1 MDNQTDI
8 IMGQHAALAA
18 IENLTRVI
26 ISLKCTKEFFEK
38 NKIAIENRGISKLFI
53 VSRKEIDSEI
63 KNNVH
68 QGILLKCKSLKQ
80 ISLEEINKNE
90 KNIVILDSLNDSQ
103 NVGSILRTSYLF
115 GIKTIISNKDNS
127 FKINPFLIKSA
138 SGAFEKIN
146 FIEVTNLNRTVEKL
160 KKMGY
165 WIVGFDMNAKS
176 NISEVPKDLKKVLI
190 FGSEGKGI
198 RPLIL
203 KNCDFKTK
211 ISLKV
216 EDKKIDSLNVSNC
229 VSIALYECLRK

>member
-1 MDNQTDI
+1 MDNQIDI

-146 FIEVTNLNRTVEKL
+146 FIEVINLNRTVEKL

-176 NISEVPKDLKKVLI
+176 NISEIPKDLKKVLI

-211 ISLKV
+211 INLNV
-216 EDKKIDSLNVSNC
+216 EDRKIDSLNVSNC

>member
-1 MDNQTDI
+1 MDNQIDI
-8 IMGQHAALAA
+8 IMGQHATLAA
-18 IENLTRVI
+18 IENLNRVI

-63 KNNVH
+63 KNNIH

-146 FIEVTNLNRTVEKL
+146 FIEVINLNRTVEKL

-176 NISEVPKDLKKVLI
+176 NISDVPKDLKKVLI

-211 ISLKV
+211 INLNV
-216 EDKKIDSLNVSNC
+216 EDRKIDSLNVSNC

>member
-1 MDNQTDI
+1 MDNQIDI

-18 IENLTRVI
+18 IENLKRVI

-38 NKIAIENRGISKLFI
+38 NKIAIENRGISKLYI

-165 WIVGFDMNAKS
+165 WIVGFDMNAKN

-216 EDKKIDSLNVSNC
+216 EDRKIDSLNVSNC

>member
-1 MDNQTDI
+1 MDNLTDTI
-8 IMGQHAALAA
+8 IGQHAALAA
-18 IENLTRVI
+18 IENPKRII

-38 NKIAIENRGISKLFI
+38 NKFVIENRKISKLYI
-53 VSRKEIDSEI
+53 VSRKEIDSVI

-146 FIEVTNLNRTVEKL
+146 FIEVINLNRTVEKL

-165 WIVGFDMNAKS
+165 WIVGFDMNAKK

-198 RPLIL
+198 RSLIL

-211 ISLKV
+211 ISLNV
-216 EDKKIDSLNVSNC
+216 EDRK
-229 VSIALYECLRK
+229 SIV

>member
-1 MDNQTDI
+1 MDNQIDT

-38 NKIAIENRGISKLFI
+38 NKFVIENRGISKLYI

-80 ISLEEINKNE
+80 ISLEEINKDE

-146 FIEVTNLNRTVEKL
+146 FIEATNLNRTVEKL

-216 EDKKIDSLNVSNC
+216 EDRKIDSLNVSNC
-229 VSIALYECLRK
+229 VSIALYECLKK

>member
-1 MDNQTDI
+1 MDNQIDT
-8 IMGQHAALAA
+8 IMGHHAALAA
-18 IENLTRVI
+18 IENSKRII

-38 NKIAIENRGISKLFI
+38 NRFIIENRKINKLFI
-53 VSRKEIDSEI
+53 VSRKEIDTEI

-80 ISLEEINKNE
+80 ISLEEINKDE

-127 FKINPFLIKSA
+127 FKINPFLMKSA

-146 FIEVTNLNRTVEKL
+146 FIEVINLNRTVDRL

-165 WIVGFDMNAKS
+165 WIMGFDVKAKN
-176 NISEVPKDLKKVLI
+176 NIDEVPKDLKKVLI
-190 FGSEGKGI
+190 VGSESKGI

-203 KNCDFKTK
+203 KNCDFITK
-211 ISLKV
+211 ISLNV
-216 EDKKIDSLNVSNC
+216 EDKRIESLNVSNC
-229 VSIALYECLRK
+229 VSIALFECLKK

>member
-1 MDNQTDI
+1 MDNQIDI

-18 IENLTRVI
+18 IENLRRVI

-80 ISLEEINKNE
+80 ISLEEINNNE

-146 FIEVTNLNRTVEKL
+146 FIEVVNLNRTVEKL

-176 NISEVPKDLKKVLI
+176 NISEIPKDLKKVLI

-198 RPLIL
+198 KPLIL
-203 KNCDFKTK
+203 TNCDFKTK
-211 ISLKV
+211 INLNV
-216 EDKKIDSLNVSNC
+216 EDRKIDSLNVSNC

>member
-1 MDNQTDI
+1 MDNQIDI

-18 IENLTRVI
+18 IENLKRVI

-38 NKIAIENRGISKLFI
+38 NKIAIENRGINKLFI

-68 QGILLKCKSLKQ
+68 QGVLLKCKSLKQ
-80 ISLEEINKNE
+80 ISLEEIDKNE
-90 KNIVILDSLNDSQ
+90 KNILILDSLNDSQ

-127 FKINPFLIKSA
+127 FNINPFLIKSA

-146 FIEVTNLNRTVEKL
+146 FIEVINLNRTVENL

-165 WIVGFDMNAKS
+165 WVVGFDMNAKS
-176 NISEVPKDLKKVLI
+176 NITEVPKDLKKVLI

-198 RPLIL
+198 RPLIM

-211 ISLKV
+211 INLKV
-216 EDKKIDSLNVSNC
+216 EDKRIESLNVSNC
-229 VSIALYECLRK
+229 VSIALYECLKK

>member
-1 MDNQTDI
+1 MDNQIDI

-18 IENLTRVI
+18 IENLNRVI

-38 NKIAIENRGISKLFI
+38 NKFVIENRGINKLYI

-68 QGILLKCKSLKQ
+68 QGVLLKCKSLKQ

-146 FIEVTNLNRTVEKL
+146 FIEVINLNRTVEKL

-198 RPLIL
+198 RPLIM

-211 ISLKV
+211 ICLKV
-216 EDKKIDSLNVSNC
+216 EDKKIESLNVSNC
-229 VSIALYECLRK
+229 VSIALYECLKK

>member
-1 MDNQTDI
+1 MDNQIDT
-8 IMGQHAALAA
+8 IMGQHAALSA
-18 IENLTRVI
+18 IENSKRII

-38 NKIAIENRGISKLFI
+38 NKFVIENRGISKLYI

-68 QGILLKCKSLKQ
+68 QGVLLKCKSLKQ
-80 ISLEEINKNE
+80 ISLEEIDKNE
-90 KNIVILDSLNDSQ
+90 KNILILDSLNDSQ

-127 FKINPFLIKSA
+127 FNINPFLIKSA

-146 FIEVTNLNRTVEKL
+146 FIEVINLNRTVEKL

-198 RPLIL
+198 RPLIM

-211 ISLKV
+211 INLKV
-216 EDKKIDSLNVSNC
+216 EDKRIESLNVSNC
-229 VSIALYECLRK
+229 VSIALYECLKK

>member
-1 MDNQTDI
+1 MDNQVDI

-18 IENLTRVI
+18 IENLKRVI

-38 NKIAIENRGISKLFI
+38 NKIAIENRGISKLYI

-146 FIEVTNLNRTVEKL
+146 FIEVINLNRTVEKS

-176 NISEVPKDLKKVLI
+176 KISEIPKDLKKVLI

-198 RPLIL
+198 SPLIL

-216 EDKKIDSLNVSNC
+216 EDRKIDSLNVSNC
-229 VSIALYECLRK
+229 VSIALYECLKK

>member
-1 MDNQTDI
+1 MDNQIDT

-38 NKIAIENRGISKLFI
+38 NKFVIENRGISKLYI

-138 SGAFEKIN
+138 SGAF
-146 FIEVTNLNRTVEKL
+146 
-160 KKMGY
+160 
-165 WIVGFDMNAKS
+165 DMNAKS
-176 NISEVPKDLKKVLI
+176 NISEIPKDLKKVLI

-211 ISLKV
+211 ISLNV
-216 EDKKIDSLNVSNC
+216 EDRKIDSLNVSNC
-229 VSIALYECLRK
+229 VSIALYECLKK

>member
-1 MDNQTDI
+1 MDNQIDI
-8 IMGQHAALAA
+8 IIGQHAALAA
-18 IENLTRVI
+18 IENLKRVI

-38 NKIAIENRGISKLFI
+38 NKFVIENRGINKLYI

-80 ISLEEINKNE
+80 INLEEINKNE

-103 NVGSILRTSYLF
+103 NVGSVLRTSYLF
-115 GIKTIISNKDNS
+115 GIKTIIYNKDNS
-127 FKINPFLIKSA
+127 FKINPFLMISA

-146 FIEVTNLNRTVEKL
+146 FIEVINLNRTVEKL

-165 WIVGFDMNAKS
+165 WIVGFDMNAKN

-198 RPLIL
+198 RPLVL

-211 ISLKV
+211 IKLNV
-216 EDKKIDSLNVSNC
+216 EDEKIESLNVSNC
-229 VSIALYECLRK
+229 VSIALFECLKK

>member
-1 MDNQTDI
+1 MDNQIDT

-68 QGILLKCKSLKQ
+68 QGILLTCKSLKQ

-146 FIEVTNLNRTVEKL
+146 FIEVINLNRTVEKL

-211 ISLKV
+211 INLNV
-216 EDKKIDSLNVSNC
+216 EDRKIDSLNVSNC

>member
-1 MDNQTDI
+1 MDNQIDT
-8 IMGQHAALAA
+8 IMGQHAALSA
-18 IENLTRVI
+18 IENSKRII

-38 NKIAIENRGISKLFI
+38 NKVVIENRGISKLYI

-68 QGILLKCKSLKQ
+68 QGVLLKCKSLKQ
-80 ISLEEINKNE
+80 ISLEEIDKNE
-90 KNIVILDSLNDSQ
+90 KNILILDSLNDSQ

-127 FKINPFLIKSA
+127 FNINPFLIKSA

-146 FIEVTNLNRTVEKL
+146 FIEVINLNRTVENL

-165 WIVGFDMNAKS
+165 WVVGFDMNAKS

-198 RPLIL
+198 RPLIM

-211 ISLKV
+211 INLKV
-216 EDKKIDSLNVSNC
+216 EDKRIESLNVSNC
-229 VSIALYECLRK
+229 VSIALYECLKK

>member
-1 MDNQTDI
+1 MDNQIDI

-38 NKIAIENRGISKLFI
+38 NKIAIENRGVSKLFI

-115 GIKTIISNKDNS
+115 GIKTIIANKDNS

-146 FIEVTNLNRTVEKL
+146 FIEVINLNRTVEKL

-176 NISEVPKDLKKVLI
+176 NISDIPKDLKKVLI

-216 EDKKIDSLNVSNC
+216 EDRKIDSLNVSNC
-229 VSIALYECLRK
+229 VSIALYECLKK

>member
-1 MDNQTDI
+1 MDNQIDI

-18 IENLTRVI
+18 IENIKRVI

-38 NKIAIENRGISKLFI
+38 NKFVIENRGISKLYI

-146 FIEVTNLNRTVEKL
+146 FIEATNLNRTVEKL

-176 NISEVPKDLKKVLI
+176 NVSEVPKDLKKVLI

-211 ISLKV
+211 INLNV
-216 EDKKIDSLNVSNC
+216 EDRKIDSLNVSNC

>member
-1 MDNQTDI
+1 MDNQIDI

-38 NKIAIENRGISKLFI
+38 NKTAIENRGISKLFI

-63 KNNVH
+63 KNNIH

-146 FIEVTNLNRTVEKL
+146 FIEVINLNRTVEKL

-176 NISEVPKDLKKVLI
+176 NISDIPKDLKKVLI

-216 EDKKIDSLNVSNC
+216 EDRKIDSLNVSNC
-229 VSIALYECLRK
+229 VSIALYECLKK

>member
-1 MDNQTDI
+1 MDNQIDI

-18 IENLTRVI
+18 IENLKRVI

-38 NKIAIENRGISKLFI
+38 NKFVIENRGINKLYI

-103 NVGSILRTSYLF
+103 NVGSVLRTSYLF
-115 GIKTIISNKDNS
+115 GIKTIIYNKDNS
-127 FKINPFLIKSA
+127 FKINPFLMKSA

-146 FIEVTNLNRTVEKL
+146 FIEVINLNRTVDKL

-165 WIVGFDMNAKS
+165 WIVGFDVKAKN

-198 RPLIL
+198 RSLIL

-211 ISLKV
+211 ISF
-216 EDKKIDSLNVSNC
+216 N
-229 VSIALYECLRK
+229 

>member
-1 MDNQTDI
+1 MDNQIDI

-18 IENLTRVI
+18 IENLKRVI

-38 NKIAIENRGISKLFI
+38 NKFVIENRGISKLYI

-80 ISLEEINKNE
+80 ISLEEINKDE

-146 FIEVTNLNRTVEKL
+146 FIEATNLNRTVEKL

-176 NISEVPKDLKKVLI
+176 NVSEVPKDLKKVLI

-211 ISLKV
+211 INLNV
-216 EDKKIDSLNVSNC
+216 EDRKIDSLNVSNC

>member
-1 MDNQTDI
+1 MENQIDL

-18 IENLTRVI
+18 IENLKRII

-38 NKIAIENRGISKLFI
+38 NRFVIENREINKFNI

-63 KNNVH
+63 KNSVH
-68 QGILLKCKSLKQ
+68 QGVLLKCKSLKQ

-90 KNIVILDSLNDSQ
+90 KNIVVLDSLNDSQ

-165 WIVGFDMNAKS
+165 WIVGFDMNAKN

-211 ISLKV
+211 INLNV
-216 EDKKIDSLNVSNC
+216 DDKKIESLNVSNC
-229 VSIALYECLRK
+229 VSIALYECLKK

>member
-8 IMGQHAALAA
+8 IIGQHAALAA

-38 NKIAIENRGISKLFI
+38 NKIAIENRGVSKLFI

-146 FIEVTNLNRTVEKL
+146 FIEVINLNRTVEKL

-216 EDKKIDSLNVSNC
+216 EDRKIDSLNVSNC
-229 VSIALYECLRK
+229 VSIALYECLKK

>member
-1 MDNQTDI
+1 MDNQIDI

-18 IENLTRVI
+18 IENLKRVI

-38 NKIAIENRGISKLFI
+38 NKIAIENRGISKLYI

-146 FIEVTNLNRTVEKL
+146 FIEVINLNRTVEKL

-216 EDKKIDSLNVSNC
+216 EDRKIDSLNVSNC
-229 VSIALYECLRK
+229 VSIALYECLKK

>member
-1 MDNQTDI
+1 MDNQIDI

-18 IENLTRVI
+18 IENLKRVI

-38 NKIAIENRGISKLFI
+38 NRIIIENRGISKLYI

-80 ISLEEINKNE
+80 ISLKEINENE
-90 KNIVILDSLNDSQ
+90 KNIIILDSLNDSQ

-146 FIEVTNLNRTVEKL
+146 FIEVINLNRTVEKL

-211 ISLKV
+211 ISLNI
-216 EDKKIDSLNVSNC
+216 EDKQIESLNVSNC
-229 VSIALYECLRK
+229 VSIALYECLKK

>member
-1 MDNQTDI
+1 MDNQIDI

-18 IENLTRVI
+18 IENLKRVI

-38 NKIAIENRGISKLFI
+38 NKIAIENRGVSKLFI

-146 FIEVTNLNRTVEKL
+146 FIEVINLNRTVEKL

-216 EDKKIDSLNVSNC
+216 EDRKIDSLNVSNC

>member
-1 MDNQTDI
+1 MDNQIDI
-8 IMGQHAALAA
+8 IMGQHAAIAA

-146 FIEVTNLNRTVEKL
+146 FIEVINLNRTVEKL

-176 NISEVPKDLKKVLI
+176 NISDVPKDLKKVLI

-216 EDKKIDSLNVSNC
+216 EDRKIDSLNVSSC